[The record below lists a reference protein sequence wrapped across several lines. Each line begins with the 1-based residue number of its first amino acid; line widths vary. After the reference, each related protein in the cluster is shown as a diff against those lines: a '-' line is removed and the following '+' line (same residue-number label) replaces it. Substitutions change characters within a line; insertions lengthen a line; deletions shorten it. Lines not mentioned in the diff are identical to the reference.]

1 MINFIIC
8 DDEEIF
14 RNVIKEKIDHC
25 MIKSMIEYKTY
36 FFSCY
41 DENFFNF
48 VKNPNGFN
56 VYF

>member
-36 FFSCY
+36 FF
-41 DENFFNF
+41 
-48 VKNPNGFN
+48 
-56 VYF
+56 